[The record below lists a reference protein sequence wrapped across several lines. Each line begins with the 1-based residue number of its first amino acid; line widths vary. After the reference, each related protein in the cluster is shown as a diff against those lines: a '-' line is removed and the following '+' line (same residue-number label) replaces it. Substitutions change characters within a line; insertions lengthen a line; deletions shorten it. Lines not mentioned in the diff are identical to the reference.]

1 MGKIIMFPLS
11 MPRPDGYKV
20 NNLEEFKA
28 HFDLD
33 SVVFYF
39 HDGRLLRW
47 LKARNY
53 TESAQVE
60 KLSHEDENLA
70 QKLCEIFG
78 VKSNPKPKTLPAE
91 LVEIL
96 NRLNQITNN
105 KEVLEKFTEEFLS
118 KVAHVAFEQAELNER
133 IKSFGK
139 IYLVSSTFDIPLDRT
154 DKTYVGIGDKVT
166 VIIKSDKTVDFDSLN
181 IKLKKIHIEGDN
193 WICSSDELA
202 EFEQLINSGTA
213 KSQYMEKMRQLKKKL
228 ISTKNAKAL
237 RMLGDLYKKIPEFI
251 MAEDCYREANLIDNP
266 PAQKTEPKT
275 NDTSVSE
282 DVEILTV
289 FKEIKKSISLAYTP
303 IEKMVRLQQE
313 LEDAKD
319 VTNLR
324 ELAVIYDEVKLLT
337 RAKDCRTKA
346 DQIELA
352 CLENNYRIKTDYTE
366 TSDGKGTPRKKKKTS
381 PASPE
386 GIIQKIEQLLSEPYN
401 GTYHIKKAIRQLI
414 NIAQERHS
422 SKFMQRASEYYQR
435 IHEYDK
441 AKECNKK
448 AEEFKCSNANRST
461 RKK

>member
-1 MGKIIMFPLS
+1 MALVKFPLI
-11 MPRPDGYKV
+11 MAD
-20 NNLEEFKA
+20 EFKCYTLA
-28 HFDLD
+28 QLKEHFDIG
-33 SVVFYF
+33 SVVNYF
-39 HDGRLLRW
+39 HDRRLIRW
-47 LKARNY
+47 LKINRYNEEFA
-53 TESAQVE
+53 SLE
-60 KLSHEDENLA
+60 KLSTNESNLA
-70 QKLCEIFG
+70 QELGKIFG
-78 VKSNPKPKTLPAE
+78 FDVDDTVDSGNGE
-91 LVEIL
+91 LTILL
-96 NRLNQITNN
+96 NRLRQYTSDKKLLSQVEQELLEGTALVVFNQTEFN
-105 KEVLEKFTEEFLS
+105 KEEVQYFD
-118 KVAHVAFEQAELNER
+118 
-133 IKSFGK
+133 K
-139 IYLVSSTFDIPLDRT
+139 IYLVSDKFVIPLDKT
-154 DKTYVGIGDKVT
+154 DKTYFGIGDKVT
-166 VIIKSDKTVDFDSLN
+166 VIIKSDKIVDLDLLH
-181 IKLKKIHIEGDN
+181 IKLEKIRIEGDN
-193 WICSSDELA
+193 WTRSSDELA
-202 EFEQLINSGTA
+202 EIEQLIDSGTA

-228 ISTKNAKAL
+228 ISTRNARAL
-237 RMLGDLYKKIPEFI
+237 RKLGELYKKIPEFI

-266 PAQKTEPKT
+266 PAQETEPKT
-275 NDTSVSE
+275 NYTSVSE

-324 ELAVIYDEVKLLT
+324 ELAVIYDEVELLT
-337 RAKDCRTKA
+337 WAKDCRTKA

-352 CLENNYRIKTDYTE
+352 CLENDCRIKADKTE
-366 TSDGKGTPRKKKKTS
+366 KTPDSKGTPRKKKKTS

-401 GTYHIKKAIRQLI
+401 GTYQIKKAIRQLI